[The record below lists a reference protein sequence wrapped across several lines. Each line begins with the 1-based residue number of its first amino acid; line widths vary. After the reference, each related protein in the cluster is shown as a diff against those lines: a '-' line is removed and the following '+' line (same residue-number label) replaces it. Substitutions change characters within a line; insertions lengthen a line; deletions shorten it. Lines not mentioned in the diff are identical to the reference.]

1 LIQNFHNNS
10 LKESSGIQLW
20 HNNRVLYTEQFSAR
34 FLNRK
39 KFTMKRILKTSI
51 IVVAL
56 VLMNPFR
63 NTASAQFSASIS
75 FQNFYD
81 DLSPYGSWIDY
92 PQYGYVWNPNVGADF
107 RPYSTM
113 GHWEY
118 SDEYDWIW
126 VSDYDWGW
134 APFHYGR
141 WFYDPV
147 YGWLWVPG
155 YDWSPAWV
163 AWRSGGDFYGW
174 APLSPG
180 ISIGFSI
187 GGYAPPVDYW
197 CFAPRRYITSPRI
210 YDYCVS
216 RRMNFTIVNNT
227 TIINNY
233 NFYGGRGRNVFVNGP
248 RRDEVERY
256 THDRIRSVVFR
267 DSDRPGRTEFRDNS
281 ISMYRPRVGRDNND
295 RVAPRNFDRYNSR
308 PQNNIGIRREDNASD
323 RGNNNGVRQDNNG
336 WQGRNDHSPF
346 EQRTNNLPQRNDRS
360 NNNSVRQDNNGW
372 QERNDRNPF
381 EQRTNNLPQRNDQNQ
396 TNPFERRQ
404 TQTPNNNR
412 NFDNRNNDRSNQF
425 ERRQQT
431 NQDNNRN
438 FGNQNNNQQRQM
450 SQPRQFD
457 HRDEGN
463 RGNGNSNRGGG
474 GGRRKG

>member
-1 LIQNFHNNS
+1 
-10 LKESSGIQLW
+10 
-20 HNNRVLYTEQFSAR
+20 
-34 FLNRK
+34 
-39 KFTMKRILKTSI
+39 MKRILKTSI
-51 IVVAL
+51 IVAAL
-56 VLMNPFR
+56 VLMNSFR
-63 NTASAQFSASIS
+63 NTASAQVSASIS

-81 DLSPYGSWIDY
+81 DLSPYGQWIDY
-92 PQYGYVWNPNVGADF
+92 PQYGYVWNPHVGADF
-107 RPYSTM
+107 RPYGTM

-118 SDEYDWIW
+118 SDDYNWIW

-180 ISIGFSI
+180 IDIGFSI

-210 YDYCVS
+210 FDYCVS
-216 RRMNFTIVNNT
+216 PRMNFTIVNNT
-227 TIINNY
+227 TIINNF

-248 RRDEVERY
+248 RRDEVERF
-256 THDRIRSVVFR
+256 THDRIRPVVFR

-281 ISMYRPRVGRDNND
+281 ISMYRPSVNRNNND
-295 RVAPRNFDRYNSR
+295 RFAPRNFDRFNSR
-308 PQNNIGIRREDNASD
+308 PQNNNGIRREDNAFD
-323 RGNNNGVRQDNNG
+323 RGNNNNGIRQDNNG
-336 WQGRNDHSPF
+336 WQA
-346 EQRTNNLPQRNDRS
+346 
-360 NNNSVRQDNNGW
+360 
-372 QERNDRNPF
+372 RNDRNPF

-425 ERRQQT
+425 ERRQQL
-431 NQDNNRN
+431 NQDNNRNFGNRN

-450 SQPRQFD
+450 SQPRQFE

-463 RGNGNSNRGGG
+463 RGQGSGNSNRGGG
-474 GGRRKG
+474 GGGRRRG